1 MKTIFWILGCI
12 VFSVSMIS
20 CASNG
25 TPGDPSEVL
34 LTDPIFEDTERYI
47 PKDGSLWPG
56 ETSENLLFADTK
68 AKQLGDIVTI
78 QLEENFE
85 SINSATTGVSKESEI
100 DLEVTNILGM
110 PDDYGMTNFLGMGEP
125 FEPRVAAAT
134 SRNTNGAG
142 RTTRGGSMTGTMAVV
157 IKEELPN
164 GIFRIEGQRKVSV
177 NNEDQMMVLTGMIR
191 RVDIGSNN
199 TISSSNI
206 ANATISYSG
215 KGVISDEQNVGWL
228 MRIFAWIWPF

>member
-1 MKTIFWILGCI
+1 M
-12 VFSVSMIS
+12 
-20 CASNG
+20 
-25 TPGDPSEVL
+25 
-34 LTDPIFEDTERYI
+34 
-47 PKDGSLWPG
+47 
-56 ETSENLLFADTK
+56 
-68 AKQLGDIVTI
+68 TI

-110 PDDYGMTNFLGMGEP
+110 PDDYGMTNFLGMGEA

-157 IKEELPN
+157 IQEELPN

-177 NNEDQMMVLTGMIR
+177 NNEAQMMVLTGMIR

>member
-1 MKTIFWILGCI
+1 
-12 VFSVSMIS
+12 
-20 CASNG
+20 
-25 TPGDPSEVL
+25 
-34 LTDPIFEDTERYI
+34 
-47 PKDGSLWPG
+47 
-56 ETSENLLFADTK
+56 
-68 AKQLGDIVTI
+68 
-78 QLEENFE
+78 
-85 SINSATTGVSKESEI
+85 
-100 DLEVTNILGM
+100 
-110 PDDYGMTNFLGMGEP
+110 
-125 FEPRVAAAT
+125 
-134 SRNTNGAG
+134 
-142 RTTRGGSMTGTMAVV
+142 MTGTMAVV